1 MQQYHS
7 KVELPYVNRL
17 FVGAASCLISAS
29 ANALSAL
36 TCRHLPGINPHT
48 GCALVT
54 KAKIRITTVCNAAK
68 TSCDPSFFS
77 LRRKRLGSPYHD
89 PRGDVCARVA
99 DSRRG
104 DRSRPAQTI
113 RITNDEGDAILSAQW
128 AQWQFGASWRTRLP
142 HRSGGPFGVVYI
154 RDKPFIAFPRRVYPA
169 SYDRLLAACAER
181 SLTLDIRQEAS
192 TETAILSLASA
203 AMGAAIVNAANR
215 DRPRAR
221 VRFVACRDRK

>member
-17 FVGAASCLISAS
+17 FVEAPSCLISAS

-36 TCRHLPGINPHT
+36 GCRHLPGINPHKRY
-48 GCALVT
+48 ALVA

-104 DRSRPAQTI
+104 GRSRPAQTI

-128 AQWQFGASWRTRLP
+128 GAMAIRCKLACANYRTVAAG
-142 HRSGGPFGVVYI
+142 HSEWFTI
-154 RDKPFIAFPRRVYPA
+154 RDKPSIAFSATCLSRV
-169 SYDRLLAACAER
+169 L
-181 SLTLDIRQEAS
+181 
-192 TETAILSLASA
+192 
-203 AMGAAIVNAANR
+203 
-215 DRPRAR
+215 
-221 VRFVACRDRK
+221 